1 MIRSP
6 AGAGLRQLAGPLA
19 ESYVLGMRVLRT
31 AVVLFGVLLS
41 NVMPAWAQ
49 GGLASF
55 ERGTL
60 TIETAAGQAHR
71 IEIELALTPD
81 QQAQGLMHRRD
92 LAPDAGMLF
101 IYPRDR
107 PVSMWMKNTLIP
119 LDMLFLMR
127 DGRIVKVVERAVP
140 LSLQTISSDEAV
152 AAVLEL
158 NGGTVDRLGIAAGDR
173 ILHPDLGGGS

>member
-1 MIRSP
+1 M
-6 AGAGLRQLAGPLA
+6 
-19 ESYVLGMRVLRT
+19 GMRVLRS
-31 AVVLFGVLLS
+31 VLFLFAVLLTGP
-41 NVMPAWAQ
+41 NAAWAQ
-49 GGLASF
+49 GAFASF

-60 TIETAAGQAHR
+60 TIETASGQSHR
-71 IEIELALTPD
+71 IEVELALTPA

-101 IYPRDR
+101 IYSGDR
-107 PVSMWMKNTLIP
+107 PVHMWMKNTLIP
-119 LDMLFLMR
+119 LDMLFLTR

-173 ILHPDLGGGS
+173 ILHPKLGGKS